1 MRPEFKNVY
10 AAVVSLVLVSGG
22 LSLVG
27 CNTMEGVGKDTQ
39 KAGEKLKDTASDA
52 K

>member
-1 MRPEFKNVY
+1 MRPAFKNMY
-10 AAVVSLVLVSGG
+10 AAVVGLVLVSGG
-22 LSLVG
+22 LTLVG
-27 CNTMEGVGKDTQ
+27 CNTMEGVGKDTE